1 MTEGAM
7 KRDSHAR
14 LLSSDTVRIERLLP
28 GPIERVW
35 AYLTEPEKRR
45 LWLAGGPTETK
56 VGGKV
61 ELLFRHAELSEE
73 GGAPPSRHAD
83 MAQGHVNV
91 GRVTA
96 CEPPHVFAYT
106 WAENHGDP
114 SEVRFELTER
124 EDGVLLTVT
133 HVRLDGRDSLRSVA
147 GGWHTHL
154 DLLVDRLNGQRS
166 PDFWEAYERVHA
178 EYVTRPGFE

>member
-1 MTEGAM
+1 M
-7 KRDSHAR
+7 KRDSHGW
-14 LLSSDTVRIERLLP
+14 LLSADTVRIERLLP

-35 AYLTEPEKRR
+35 TYLTEPEKRR

-61 ELLFRHAELSEE
+61 ALEFRHAELSEE
-73 GGAPPSRHAD
+73 AGAPPPRHED
-83 MAQGHVNV
+83 MARAHVNE

-96 CEPPHVFAYT
+96 CEPPHLFAYT

-133 HVRLDGRDSLRSVA
+133 HVRLDGRDTRRSVA

-154 DLLVDRLNGQRS
+154 DLLVDRLEGRPS
-166 PDFWEAYERVHA
+166 PNFWATYERVHA
-178 EYVTRPGFE
+178 EYNTRPGFD

>member
-1 MTEGAM
+1 M
-7 KRDSHAR
+7 KRNEPAR
-14 LLSSDTVRIERLLP
+14 LLASDTVRIERLLP

-35 AYLTEPEKRR
+35 AYLTESEKRR
-45 LWLAGGPTETK
+45 LWLAGGLTETK

-61 ELLFRHAELSEE
+61 ELMFRHSELSEKA
-73 GGAPPSRHAD
+73 GAPPPRHAD
-83 MAQGHVNV
+83 KEKGHLNV

-114 SEVRFELTER
+114 SEVRFELAER

-133 HVRLDGRDSLRSVA
+133 HVRLDSRDTRRSVA

-154 DLLVDRLNGQRS
+154 DLLVDRLNGQPS
-166 PDFWEAYERVHA
+166 PNFWEAYERAHA